1 MRTYKII
8 VSLILFIN
16 LKIFSAKA
24 DDLAS
29 SLYLRT
35 QVESLT
41 NLGDNGGSTVSIG
54 GFSLVYFYPLTENL
68 YAGFGYHASFGSS
81 GSAVA
86 IHGMSVQGKYYFYGM
101 GTIQRKSNQ
110 FGTNEYRSTQSYY
123 AMSSYTDQ
131 SYFLGKDTSASDDNT
146 YIQGKYANV
155 NIGAGAD
162 WASNNRFG
170 YNAELGMSLL
180 SMSATS
186 DKYRIRH
193 MYIYGG
199 ISYFF

>member
-1 MRTYKII
+1 MK
-8 VSLILFIN
+8 N
-16 LKIFSAKA
+16 LKFILSLLLLNSLNIHSAKA

-54 GFSLVYFYPLTENL
+54 GFSLIYFYPLTEKL
-68 YAGFGYHASFGSS
+68 FAGFGYHASFGSS

-86 IHGMSVQGKYYFYGM
+86 IHGMSVQGKYYFYGL
-101 GTIQRKSNQ
+101 GTIQKKSNQ
-110 FGTNEYRSTQSYY
+110 LGANEYRSTQSYY

-131 SYFLGKDTSASDDNT
+131 SYFLGKDTSAADENT

-162 WASNNRFG
+162 WATSNRFG

-193 MYIYGG
+193 MYVYGG

>member
-1 MRTYKII
+1 MK
-8 VSLILFIN
+8 F
-16 LKIFSAKA
+16 LKILLNCMFFLSFKSTTLFA

-29 SLYLRT
+29 SIYLRT

-68 YAGFGYHASFGSS
+68 FAGFGYHASFGSS

-86 IHGMSVQGKYYFYGM
+86 IHGMSVQGKFYFYGL
-101 GTIQRKSNQ
+101 GTIQKKSNQ
-110 FGTNEYRSTQSYY
+110 LGTNEYRSSQSYY

-155 NIGAGAD
+155 NIGGGAD
-162 WASNNRFG
+162 WAANNRFG

-193 MYIYGG
+193 MYVYGG